1 MKRIPLSWRTKHLI
15 LERDNYTCVNCGFTK
30 INTSSDIPKPF
41 KSSYLMFITF
51 ESIISNDRLARVLD
65 KVDDGGAI
73 EDIVLNWQDSKGL
86 EIDHIHAVCN
96 GGHNGEPNLQCLCTK
111 CHRVKTNKDLEIYS
125 ANQHK
130 ICLRNAK
137 TDWIKNAKQSD
148 LSYYVAI

>member
-51 ESIISNDRLARVLD
+51 ESIIRNDRLARVLD
-65 KVDDGGAI
+65 KVDGGGAI

-96 GGHNGEPNLQCLCTK
+96 GGHNGEPNLNVYAQN
-111 CHRVKTNKDLEIYS
+111 VIE
-125 ANQHK
+125 
-130 ICLRNAK
+130 LRLIRIWK
-137 TDWIKNAKQSD
+137 YTLLISIKF
-148 LSYYVAI
+148 V